1 MSSTITSQNAFAA
14 LLSPRPTTSL
24 TASTTAVKLNDI
36 SKTLTTIPAS
46 ASPPLIPTSFE
57 NSNQSAPSRSIN
69 YASAAQWDS
78 PEIAYLFLALTVIA
92 SACIFRNLIF
102 KAKTRQTKAIYIYL
116 SIWCI
121 ARVACFAMRGY
132 ILTGDNGENYSFYQW
147 TSIVSSLGFM
157 PLSEAMAVI
166 TVEGCALVFGF
177 SKKLASRL
185 DLTVK
190 LLFIT
195 FGCCVAGSVMDF
207 TLNRPLGSNMKDYT
221 TDLVLREVGFN
232 GLILLTLFAAV
243 GCTVN
248 MMYAVVTWR
257 ISTKL
262 VLRFNLMM
270 CVTAFQAILILIKL
284 VYISYRNWNPL
295 ELRSEAAWYA
305 FSIMP
310 EYIVVLFY
318 VSHFFASVFD
328 KAHCDDGKEADAI
341 RELEAGTPDLRAD
354 YCATPETKDK
364 PLPATPHVLVGKTV
378 RFSANL
384 RECGSVQQDWAEL
397 RWFPRELKCKL
408 RKSFNVWMVS
418 PQMQL

>member
-14 LLSPRPTTSL
+14 LLSPRPATSL
-24 TASTTAVKLNDI
+24 TASTTAVTLNAI

-46 ASPPLIPTSFE
+46 ASHPFIPTSFE
-57 NSNQSAPSRSIN
+57 NRNQSTPSRSIN

-116 SIWCI
+116 SIWCL

-147 TSIVSSLGFM
+147 TNIVSSLGFM

-177 SKKLASRL
+177 SKTLASRL

-284 VYISYRNWNPL
+284 AYISYRNWNPL